1 MSPQANSA
9 PLLTEVAAAI
19 ERFAPRSLQESYDNT
34 GWQVLCDPAGRCS
47 GILTCVDAT
56 PDVVAEAARLGFNL
70 VVSHHPVMF
79 RGQKCLA
86 GETLVQRTV
95 MDAVRLGVSIYSC
108 HTAIDSAPG
117 GISHEMARM
126 LGLADV
132 SVLHPAAPG
141 SDAGLGCIGT
151 LPRPLAPQELAAIVR
166 QAFDLPVVR
175 CTRPAPGSGAIS
187 RVALC
192 GGSGSEF
199 IPLAVSLGAQA
210 YITSDT
216 RHHDFVDHSREIF
229 IIDIPHWN
237 AESCARTLFGRILAE
252 AFPGLAVRGADTD
265 RSHLQYL

>member
-1 MSPQANSA
+1 MDSTA
-9 PLLTEVAAAI
+9 PLLTDVAAAI
-19 ERFAPRSLQESYDNT
+19 ERFAPRQLQESYDNT

-56 PDVVAEAARLGFNL
+56 PEVIAEAADMGFNL

-117 GISHEMARM
+117 GISCEMARM
-126 LGLADV
+126 LGLEAV
-132 SVLHPAAPG
+132 SVLHAAAPG
-141 SDAGLGCIGT
+141 SEAGLGCIGT
-151 LPRPLAPQELAAIVR
+151 LPRPLAPRQLAELVKQTFAVPA
-166 QAFDLPVVR
+166 VR
-175 CTRPAPGSGAIS
+175 CSRPAADDAAIS

-216 RHHDFVDHSREIF
+216 RHHDFVDHSPEIF
-229 IIDIPHWN
+229 IVDLPHWN

-252 AFPGLAVRGADTD
+252 AFPGLAVRAALTD
-265 RSHLQYL
+265 LPPIVHL

>member
-1 MSPQANSA
+1 MDSA
-9 PLLTEVAAAI
+9 PLLTDVAAAI
-19 ERFAPRSLQESYDNT
+19 ERFAPRHLQESYDNT

-56 PDVVAEAARLGFNL
+56 PGVVAEASRMGFNL

-126 LGLADV
+126 LGLGGV

-141 SDAGLGCIGT
+141 AEAGLGCIGT
-151 LPRPLAPQELAAIVR
+151 LPRPQAPHELVALVKERFDVDAA
-166 QAFDLPVVR
+166 R
-175 CTRPAPGSGAIS
+175 CSRPAGGNDVLIS

-216 RHHDFVDHSREIF
+216 RHHDFVDHGPEIF

-237 AESCARTLFGRILAE
+237 AESCARTLFGRILGE
-252 AFPGLAVRGADTD
+252 AFPGLAVKAAQSD
-265 RSHLQYL
+265 RSPLLHL